1 LEELLLNGVH
11 LFHEAD
17 ESSSSVVSNQIMH
30 FAILYAKHMKVCAG
44 ISPEQALVAHWLWR
58 HSEKLLLWSETIS
71 CNALNLISET
81 STSHIY
87 VDGMSSPRAD
97 MSWTQCDFSSM
108 ESQNSDQCGCD
119 KQRSRHSGSILV
131 TELSCALACELQE
144 GGKGFHRQW
153 CNYSMIEIV
162 RSLWSCQRSV
172 QTVISTR
179 ANCSLNN
186 VKIAQPKTKHYFKF
200 QWAPGGCGL
209 MASRI
214 SSGGECHGQGLSGV
228 AARWA
233 RYGNGKSYKSRGS
246 GWK

>member
-1 LEELLLNGVH
+1 MQSKPASIQSDLQFAALIGRKTCNQSTWFSTSIPLILCFTTLLGRIIAEWCA

-81 STSHIY
+81 STAHIY

-108 ESQNSDQCGCD
+108 ESQNSDQCAKGPLAELV
-119 KQRSRHSGSILV
+119 RGTRRHSSGP
-131 TELSCALACELQE
+131 
-144 GGKGFHRQW
+144 GFDSPWER
-153 CNYSMIEIV
+153 N
-162 RSLWSCQRSV
+162 
-172 QTVISTR
+172 
-179 ANCSLNN
+179 
-186 VKIAQPKTKHYFKF
+186 
-200 QWAPGGCGL
+200 
-209 MASRI
+209 
-214 SSGGECHGQGLSGV
+214 SG
-228 AARWA
+228 
-233 RYGNGKSYKSRGS
+233 
-246 GWK
+246 